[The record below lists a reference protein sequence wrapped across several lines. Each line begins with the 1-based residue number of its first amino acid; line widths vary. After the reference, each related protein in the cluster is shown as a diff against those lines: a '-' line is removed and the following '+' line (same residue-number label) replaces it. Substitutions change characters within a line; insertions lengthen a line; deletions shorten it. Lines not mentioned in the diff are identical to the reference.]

1 MLIIRYSIV
10 LKNKNRK
17 SAKWYGR
24 IRQEGRE
31 RLLPLSENRAE
42 AEQWLNQQ
50 KYLYG
55 EYKAGRAGADAILTL
70 DSTALLAHAPSTTE
84 VITLR
89 DCLDKW
95 EAKRRLEGKREATLT
110 AWGRA
115 LNMLVDP
122 SMDVTD
128 FKASHVKAAIEA
140 KANLKPAT
148 RRFYSKAL
156 QSFVTFLRDEYGVQG
171 LVEAIPVIKVDKP
184 TRPCWTRAEMQRII
198 SCIECRD
205 KVVQEQFKD
214 YCTIM
219 AAIGSRQGETY
230 LLRWEDYSGG
240 SLRFRA
246 ENTKGRRERVVPVPG
261 SVQERLAKRVR
272 ASGPMFPD
280 LPRSQAGRFS
290 MLRRA
295 MGRAGVKE
303 GGLHTFRHAVS
314 TLLYRECNDIKAV
327 SQVLGHSAAVAIENY
342 QQTRGAEEL
351 RRVVEP
357 DLPKW

>member
-1 MLIIRYSIV
+1 MLIIRYSITLRNKK
-10 LKNKNRK
+10 LKSPR
-17 SAKWYGR
+17 WYGR
-24 IRQEGRE
+24 IRQDGRE
-31 RLLPLSENRAE
+31 RFIPMDSRQE
-42 AEQWLNQQ
+42 AERWLNEQ
-50 KYLYG
+50 KYRYG
-55 EYKAGRAGADAILTL
+55 EYTAGVLKENEILTI
-70 DSTALLAHAPSTTE
+70 DSTPVLARKQASKA
-84 VITLR
+84 VLTLR
-89 DCLDKW
+89 DCLDRW
-95 EAKRRLEGKREATLT
+95 EAKRRLEGKREATLA

-122 SMDVTD
+122 AMDVTD
-128 FKASHVKAAIEA
+128 FKAAHVKAAIESRA
-140 KANLKPAT
+140 GLKPAT

-156 QSFVTFLRDEYGVQG
+156 QSFVTFLRDEYGAQN
-171 LVEAIPVIKVDKP
+171 LVEAIPSIKVDTP
-184 TRPCWTRAEMQRII
+184 ARPCWTREEMQRII

-240 SLRFRA
+240 CLRFRA

-261 SVQERLAKRVR
+261 SVQERLAKRVQ

-280 LPRSQAGRFS
+280 IPRSQAGRFS

-295 MGRAGVKE
+295 MERAGVE
-303 GGLHTFRHAVS
+303 AGGLHTFRKTVS
-314 TLLYRECNDIKAV
+314 TLLYQECEDLKAV
-327 SQVLGHSAAVAIENY
+327 SQVLGHSAAVALEVY
-342 QQTRGAEEL
+342 QRTRGVEEL

>member
-1 MLIIRYSIV
+1 MKTIKYSILIRNKR
-10 LKNKNRK
+10 LKC
-17 SAKWYGR
+17 AKWYGR
-24 IRQEGRE
+24 IRQDGRE
-31 RLLPLSENRAE
+31 RFIPMESRGE
-42 AEQWLNQQ
+42 AERWLNEQN
-50 KYLYG
+50 YLYG
-55 EYKAGRAGADAILTL
+55 EYRAGNLGEGEILTI
-70 DSTALLAHAPSTTE
+70 DSTPVKARKRASEAVL
-84 VITLR
+84 TLR
-89 DCLDKW
+89 ECLDGW
-95 EAKRRLEGKREATLT
+95 EAKRRLEGKREATLS

-115 LNMLVDP
+115 LKLLVDP
-122 SMDVTD
+122 GMPVTE
-128 FKASHVKAAIEA
+128 FGAAQVKDAMAA
-140 KANLKPAT
+140 KSKLKPAT

-156 QSFVTFLRDEYGVQG
+156 QSFASFLRDEYGVQG
-171 LVEAIPVIKVDKP
+171 LVEAIPAIKVDKP

-205 KVVQEQFKD
+205 KVVQEQFVD

-219 AAIGSRQGETY
+219 AAIGSRQGETAM
-230 LLRWEDYSGG
+230 LRWEDYKDGC
-240 SLRFRA
+240 LRFRA
-246 ENTKGRRERVVPVPG
+246 ENTKGRKERTVPVPL
-261 SVQERLAKRVR
+261 SVQERLAKRVQ

-290 MLRRA
+290 MLRHA

-314 TLLYRECNDIKAV
+314 TLLYRECSDIKAV

-351 RRVVEP
+351 RRVVDK